1 MRRQPFVATVRRNA
15 AISACRSLADAL
27 PRNPIIGI
35 ATCCARAEAFKDEQG
50 LPSSEAEPAV
60 ECQEAG
66 RERRADVRDRGRGHE
81 EAERLGALRRGEPV
95 GEHLGRRV
103 GHPPALRWSY

>member
-1 MRRQPFVATVRRNA
+1 VRVRQ
-15 AISACRSLADAL
+15 
-27 PRNPIIGI
+27 
-35 ATCCARAEAFKDEQG
+35 AFKDEQG

-66 RERRADVRDRGRGHE
+66 RERRADHVRDRGRGHE

-103 GHPPALRWSY
+103 GHPPRLGGLRWPGEPQTHAQAMVGSF